1 MSLASPRNLPDPVA
15 PESSHGDIAEANDL
29 RHAWQGARMNIS
41 HIFSDAAPHA
51 KVNYAAGLTIAA
63 PRIQNFGITT
73 PIRVAHFLAQVLHET
88 GGGLVLF
95 ENMSYSTTARLLQIF
110 GVGHHSAKV
119 TAAEAPGLLH
129 NAPKLAE
136 RVYGLG
142 NPTKAKE
149 LGNTHP
155 GDGFA
160 YRGGGALQTT
170 GRRAYRDMGN
180 RIGVDL
186 EANPGLIVDPAHAFI
201 PALEEWN
208 DGHLNA
214 EADANRIRRITKV
227 INGGING
234 LPERKAWFK
243 KVWSIATDGTPPPP
257 FGD

>member
-1 MSLASPRNLPDPVA
+1 M
-15 PESSHGDIAEANDL
+15 DIT
-29 RHAWQGARMNIS
+29 G
-41 HIFSDAAPHA
+41 IFADAAPHA
-51 KVNYAAGLTIAA
+51 KVNYTAGLTIAA
-63 PRIQNFGITT
+63 PRFKKFGITT
-73 PIRVAHFLAQVLHET
+73 PIRIANFLAQVLHET

-95 ENMSYSTTARLLQIF
+95 ENMSYSTTARLLEIF
-110 GVGHHSAKV
+110 GVGNHSAKV

-142 NPTKAKE
+142 NPKKAQE
-149 LGNTHP
+149 LGNIHP

-170 GRRAYRDMGN
+170 GRSAYREMGK

-186 EANPGLIVDPAHAFI
+186 EANPGLIVDAAHAFV

-208 DGHLNA
+208 DGGLNPF
-214 EADANRIRRITKV
+214 ADSNKIRHITKV
-227 INGGING
+227 INGGVNG
-234 LPERKAWFK
+234 LPERRAWFR
-243 KVWSIATDGTPPPP
+243 KVWSIATNGSPPPP